1 MKSLFIKLN
10 FISLSIFIIF
20 ALTGCQDGGS
30 SNSLNTD
37 PVVSGDTTGD
47 GSETGS
53 TGDGSSTETTVDGS
67 SVTAGILS
75 DEKGEA
81 VIDELEKRNIT
92 GVTVDLNLRIVVPES
107 KNPHAENDTVMWA
120 TLVRHNDNVKRPT
133 ILLMCPYRREI
144 MMMFNVAVVSA
155 GYNFLSVDIRGT
167 GSSAGDWQSFGLMEQ
182 YDAKYV
188 IDDFIPSLACSDGK
202 VGMVGGS
209 YLGITQLLAAGL
221 IDTDA
226 KGNPVHL
233 KAILPQVPM
242 ADVYRDIVMHGG
254 NIDLLFIPM
263 WLGIVDVLGA
273 LPPLLV
279 LGEDGLPTAESLS
292 EAGSIMNEHFK
303 QMLVTTSWIFDT
315 ALMAEGE
322 FYTTRSAMIYWPVK
336 PAGGWGFPEGNRSM
350 PSKLPVMAVGGWFD
364 IFTRGTV
371 NTYQYGLS
379 AHDQKDK
386 RLIIGEFY
394 HLEGATGIGLNALLT
409 SKLTAKWFD
418 WKIKGIDDPV
428 MEEYPVLLYV
438 MGENRWRGEKTWPLA
453 GNRTSQKTFY
463 LTKKNP
469 SPIEGDWYSDE
480 GGLEAFREYT
490 DNNLGLS
497 VTADYDGDNP
507 VLKHDPAK
515 LHGLG
520 SRASTRW
527 LMGMTALVADI
538 SKFFLRKNID
548 ASQYYEDERNDEK
561 ACLTFTTEPLQE
573 DLEIIGPLKV
583 TFWAKT
589 EFGSQLEV
597 AVVKLVLEQVQKALG
612 SDTNMLYDAMNKKDV
627 QWAVELNDVFEDG
640 RARNITSG
648 WMSAW
653 HRKYD
658 PTGKTTEYWEGPWY
672 DRQKVVE
679 HANDPLYTAFDP
691 FYRNPDIN
699 PKPIK
704 EGELYQYTVELWP
717 TCNVFKKGHRVRV
730 SISASDFPHLLPI
743 LYSSENTIVID
754 EKHQARIDFTTT
766 NSGNEG
772 LTWEWIGDTDDAN
785 DYLLEGAST
794 GCGSQAV
801 AARYRGTAAGYFGE
815 LLGLLFIMMIPLS
828 FIALRGVLRKRF
840 S

>member
-1 MKSLFIKLN
+1 MKRLFLKL
-10 FISLSIFIIF
+10 ILVVLSF
-20 ALTGCQDGGS
+20 AAVLSMAGCQDGGGG
-30 SNSLNTD
+30 NSLNTD
-37 PVVSGDTTGD
+37 PVISGDSDTG
-47 GSETGS
+47 GTS
-53 TGDGSSTETTVDGS
+53 TGGTSTETTTDGSSTTS
-67 SVTAGILS
+67 GILS
-75 DEKGEA
+75 ASQGQT
-81 VIDELEKRNIT
+81 VLDELDKQKIT
-92 GVTVDLNLRIVVPES
+92 GVSVDLNVKIVVPKT
-107 KNPHAENDTVMWA
+107 KNPHAAGDTVLWG
-120 TLVRHNDNVKRPT
+120 TLVRHNDGVKRPT
-133 ILLMCPYRREI
+133 ILLICPYRREI
-144 MMMFNVAVVSA
+144 MMMFNVAIVNK
-155 GYNFLSVDIRGT
+155 GYDFLSVDIRGT
-167 GSSAGDWQSFGLMEQ
+167 GSSGDNWQSFGLMEQ

-188 IDDFIPSLACSDGK
+188 IDDFIPALLCSDGK

-209 YLGITQLLAAGL
+209 YLGISQLLAAGL

-226 KGNPVHL
+226 KGEPVHL

-263 WLGIVDVLGA
+263 WLGIVDILGM

-279 LGEDGLPTAESLS
+279 LGEDGVPTVESLNEAAEIMS
-292 EAGSIMNEHFK
+292 EHVKHLM
-303 QMLVTTSWIFDT
+303 TSTGWIFDT
-315 ALMAEGE
+315 ELMNEGE

-364 IFTRGTV
+364 IFTRGTI

-386 RLIIGEFY
+386 RLIMGEFY
-394 HLEGATGIGLNALLT
+394 HLEGATGIGLNALL
-409 SKLTAKWFD
+409 SSRLTARWFD

-428 MEEYPVLLYV
+428 MEEYPVMLYV

-453 GNRTSQKTFY
+453 QGRTAQKTLY

-469 SPIEGDWYSDE
+469 TPVEGDWYSDE
-480 GGLEAFREYT
+480 SGGEVFKDYT

-497 VTADYDGDNP
+497 ETPDYDGTNP
-507 VLKHDPAK
+507 VLKHDPLK
-515 LHGLG
+515 MHGLN
-520 SRASTRW
+520 SRATTRW

-548 ASQYYEDERNDEK
+548 ASQWYEDERSDEK
-561 ACLTFTTEPLQE
+561 GCLTFTTEPLAD
-573 DLEIIGPLKV
+573 DLEVIGPLKI

-597 AVVKLVLEQVQKALG
+597 AAVNLVLEQMQKALK

-627 QWAVELNDVFEDG
+627 QWVVELNDVFEDG

-648 WMSAW
+648 WLSAW

-672 DRQKVVE
+672 NRQKVVE
-679 HANDPLYTAFDP
+679 HADDPGYVAFDP
-691 FYRNPDIN
+691 FYRNPDLN
-699 PKPIK
+699 PKPVN
-704 EGELYQYTVELWP
+704 EGELYQYTIEFWP

-743 LYSSENTIVID
+743 LYSSKNTIVID
-754 EKHQARIDFTTT
+754 ENHQARIDFTTT
-766 NSGNEG
+766 TAGNEG
-772 LTWEWIGDTDDAN
+772 STWAWIGDTDDAN
-785 DYLLEGAST
+785 DYVLEGAST

-801 AARYRGTAAGYFGE
+801 AAEYRGTPAGFAGE
-815 LLGLLFIMMIPLS
+815 LLGLLFIMAIPLS
-828 FIALRGVLRKRF
+828 FIAFGKLLRRRF
-840 S
+840 N

>member
-1 MKSLFIKLN
+1 
-10 FISLSIFIIF
+10 
-20 ALTGCQDGGS
+20 
-30 SNSLNTD
+30 
-37 PVVSGDTTGD
+37 V
-47 GSETGS
+47 E
-53 TGDGSSTETTVDGS
+53 
-67 SVTAGILS
+67 
-75 DEKGEA
+75 
-81 VIDELEKRNIT
+81 
-92 GVTVDLNLRIVVPES
+92 
-107 KNPHAENDTVMWA
+107 H
-120 TLVRHNDNVKRPT
+120 
-133 ILLMCPYRREI
+133 
-144 MMMFNVAVVSA
+144 
-155 GYNFLSVDIRGT
+155 
-167 GSSAGDWQSFGLMEQ
+167 
-182 YDAKYV
+182 YDMKYV

-221 IDTDA
+221 IDRDA
-226 KGNPVHL
+226 SGEPVHL

-263 WLGIVDVLGA
+263 WLGIVDMLAA

-279 LGEDGLPTAESLS
+279 LGEDGVPTAESLDES
-292 EAGSIMNEHFK
+292 TAILNAHFK
-303 QMLVTTSWIFDT
+303 QMLVSTSWIFDT
-315 ALMAEGE
+315 GLMNEGD
-322 FYTTRSAMIYWPVK
+322 FYTKRSAMIYWPVK
-336 PAGGWGFPEGNRSM
+336 PAGGWGFAEGSRTM
-350 PSKLPVMAVGGWFD
+350 PSKLPVMTVGGWFD
-364 IFTRGTV
+364 IFTRGTI

-379 AHDQKDK
+379 AHDQSDK

-394 HLEGATGIGLNALLT
+394 HLEGATGMGLNALMT

-428 MEEYPVLLYV
+428 MEEYPVMLYV
-438 MGENRWRGEKTWPLA
+438 MGENKWRGEKTWPLA
-453 GNRTSQKTFY
+453 ESRTSQKTFY
-463 LTKKNP
+463 LTKQNP
-469 SPIEGDWYSDE
+469 TPVDGDWYSDE
-480 GGLEAFREYT
+480 NLWDVLKKYT

-497 VTADYDGDNP
+497 ETPDYDGDNP
-507 VLKHDPAK
+507 VLRHDPTK
-515 LHGLG
+515 LHGLN

-527 LMGMTALVADI
+527 LMGIEALVADI

-548 ASQYYEDERNDEK
+548 ASQWYEDERSDEK
-561 ACLTFTTEPLQE
+561 NCLTFTTEPLEE
-573 DLEIIGPLKV
+573 DLEIIGPLTV

-597 AVVKLVLEQVQKALG
+597 AAVNLVLEQVQKALK

-648 WMSAW
+648 WLSAW

-672 DRQKVVE
+672 NRQKVVE
-679 HANDPLYTAFDP
+679 HANDPSYVAFDP

-699 PKPIK
+699 PKPIN

-743 LYSSENTIVID
+743 LYSSNNTIVID
-754 EKHQARIDFTTT
+754 ENHQAKIDFTTT
-766 NSGNEG
+766 NSNNEG
-772 LTWEWIGDTDDAN
+772 STWTWIGDTDAAN
-785 DYLLEGAST
+785 DYVLEGAST

-801 AARYRGTAAGYFGE
+801 AGPYRGTPAGYLGE
-815 LLGLLFIMMIPLS
+815 LLGLLFIMAIPLS
-828 FIALRGVLRKRF
+828 LIACGRFLRRRF